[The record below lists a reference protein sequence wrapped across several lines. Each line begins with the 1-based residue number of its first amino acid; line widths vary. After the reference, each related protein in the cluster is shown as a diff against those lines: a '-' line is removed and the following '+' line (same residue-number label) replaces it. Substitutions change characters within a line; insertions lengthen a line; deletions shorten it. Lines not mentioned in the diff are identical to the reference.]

1 MLKRVALA
9 VCLIAAAP
17 TLAFAQAALTLPQKQ
32 QAAPQRQAPPPM
44 DHIEPAN
51 QVERTLIAA
60 LSDEAQRPAFRQQ
73 FLAAQ
78 VSVAMMSNAA
88 NAQPMEF
95 PIRQNAMFAAVFT
108 SAARQ
113 DQVLGPNSSRRVM
126 TGREALTL
134 LRGKNVAINPQL
146 SPMITLE
153 ASDVATW
160 LN

>member
-1 MLKRVALA
+1 MMLRRVALA
-9 VCLIAAAP
+9 ACLAALP
-17 TLAFAQAALTLPQKQ
+17 SLAFAQAAITLPQKQ
-32 QAAPQRQAPPPM
+32 QTQRQPPPEM

-51 QVERTLIAA
+51 QLERTFIAA

-73 FLAAQ
+73 FLDAQ
-78 VSVAMMSNAA
+78 VSVAMLSNAED
-88 NAQPMEF
+88 AQPMEF
-95 PIRQNAMFAAVFT
+95 PIRPNQMFAAVFT
-108 SAARQ
+108 STARQ

-126 TGREALTL
+126 SGREALTL

-160 LN
+160 LR